1 MSPQT
6 SPVGSCGNLFVG
18 QIHPRVLQQH
28 LSPRAGVAK
37 GWGAAPRR
45 EGGSGKG
52 RVPGRGHAADLPSLS
67 LSCPDDSNWLHGGPP
82 RNEYMEQSFQG
93 LGGILSLPHPEA
105 AEEDA
110 GRKAQLTGKALED
123 WADAAIGA
131 FWSVA
136 DVCVGSPSACASLE
150 TCSKTSWSSLS
161 PDPKSEL
168 GPVKPD
174 GRLR

>member
-1 MSPQT
+1 
-6 SPVGSCGNLFVG
+6 
-18 QIHPRVLQQH
+18 
-28 LSPRAGVAK
+28 
-37 GWGAAPRR
+37 
-45 EGGSGKG
+45 
-52 RVPGRGHAADLPSLS
+52 
-67 LSCPDDSNWLHGGPP
+67 
-82 RNEYMEQSFQG
+82 MEQSFQG
-93 LGGILSLPHPEA
+93 LGGILNLPRSEE

-110 GRKAQLTGKALED
+110 VRKAQLTGKALED
-123 WADAAIGA
+123 WAHGAISA

-150 TCSKTSWSSLS
+150 TCGETSWSSLS

>member
-1 MSPQT
+1 M
-6 SPVGSCGNLFVG
+6 
-18 QIHPRVLQQH
+18 
-28 LSPRAGVAK
+28 LSLT
-37 GWGAAPRR
+37 
-45 EGGSGKG
+45 G
-52 RVPGRGHAADLPSLS
+52 RVVVGPAGCRDVAALLIPSLFSPS
-67 LSCPDDSNWLHGGPP
+67 LPSCPDDSNWLHGGPP

-93 LGGILSLPHPEA
+93 LGGILNLPRSEE

-110 GRKAQLTGKALED
+110 AQKAQLTGKALED
-123 WADAAIGA
+123 WADSAIST

-136 DVCVGSPSACASLE
+136 DICVGSPSACASLE
-150 TCSKTSWSSLS
+150 TCSETSWSSLS

>member
-1 MSPQT
+1 M
-6 SPVGSCGNLFVG
+6 
-18 QIHPRVLQQH
+18 
-28 LSPRAGVAK
+28 LSPT
-37 GWGAAPRR
+37 
-45 EGGSGKG
+45 G
-52 RVPGRGHAADLPSLS
+52 RVAVGRARCWDVAALLIPLSHLS
-67 LSCPDDSNWLHGGPP
+67 LSCLDDSNWLHGGPP

-93 LGGILSLPHPEA
+93 LGGILNLPRSEE

-110 GRKAQLTGKALED
+110 VQKAQLTGKALED
-123 WADAAIGA
+123 WADGAISA

-136 DVCVGSPSACASLE
+136 DVCVVSPSACGSLE

>member
-1 MSPQT
+1 
-6 SPVGSCGNLFVG
+6 
-18 QIHPRVLQQH
+18 
-28 LSPRAGVAK
+28 
-37 GWGAAPRR
+37 
-45 EGGSGKG
+45 
-52 RVPGRGHAADLPSLS
+52 
-67 LSCPDDSNWLHGGPP
+67 
-82 RNEYMEQSFQG
+82 MEQSFQG

>member
-1 MSPQT
+1 M
-6 SPVGSCGNLFVG
+6 L
-18 QIHPRVLQQH
+18 
-28 LSPRAGVAK
+28 
-37 GWGAAPRR
+37 
-45 EGGSGKG
+45 
-52 RVPGRGHAADLPSLS
+52 GHCCAADPFSPLS

-82 RNEYMEQSFQG
+82 RNEYTEQSFQG
-93 LGGILSLPHPEA
+93 LAGILNLPRSEA

-110 GRKAQLTGKALED
+110 VRKAQLTGKALED
-123 WADAAIGA
+123 WADGAISA

-136 DVCVGSPSACASLE
+136 DVCVSSPSACASLE

>member
-1 MSPQT
+1 M
-6 SPVGSCGNLFVG
+6 
-18 QIHPRVLQQH
+18 
-28 LSPRAGVAK
+28 LSPGRRVTVQGAGCWDVVALLI
-37 GWGAAPRR
+37 PLFC
-45 EGGSGKG
+45 
-52 RVPGRGHAADLPSLS
+52 PCL
-67 LSCPDDSNWLHGGPP
+67 CPDDSNWLHGGPP

-93 LGGILSLPHPEA
+93 LGGILNLPRSDE

-110 GRKAQLTGKALED
+110 VRKAQLTGKALED
-123 WADAAIGA
+123 WADSVISA

-136 DVCVGSPSACASLE
+136 DVCVSGPSACTSLE

>member
-1 MSPQT
+1 
-6 SPVGSCGNLFVG
+6 
-18 QIHPRVLQQH
+18 
-28 LSPRAGVAK
+28 
-37 GWGAAPRR
+37 
-45 EGGSGKG
+45 
-52 RVPGRGHAADLPSLS
+52 
-67 LSCPDDSNWLHGGPP
+67 
-82 RNEYMEQSFQG
+82 MEQNFQG
-93 LGGILSLPHPEA
+93 LGGILNLPRSEE

-110 GRKAQLTGKALED
+110 VQKAQLTGKELED
-123 WADAAIGA
+123 WVDNTIGT

-136 DVCVGSPSACASLE
+136 DVCMGRPSACTSLQ